1 MLTSLVNPRNWF
13 AEAIATYALVFFGP
27 LSIILSVVAFGD
39 GLSIESIIMISLGH
53 GAVVG
58 LMVYAFGHISGA
70 HINPAVTIPM
80 MITKKI
86 SVQDGIGYIIFQL
99 IGAVVAAFS
108 LKAILPEI
116 GAKVNFGTQ
125 GGPSELLNSS
135 IASGIAVEIILTF
148 FLVTVIFLTAVHKK
162 AAAGIHG
169 ISIGGIVF
177 LLHLVGVPLTGAS
190 MNPAR
195 TFGPAVVSGFWEL
208 HWLYWVAPIIG
219 GIIAG
224 VIMNYVFVNKAE
236 PKTKSVTRSSGK
248 SQKLEQYEKQYLS
261 RLEKEPAKEET
272 KKETKKVS
280 RPRKARA
287 KKSKQQSDLEKYEK
301 RYLDRLE
308 KQAQENVASTSEE

>member
-1 MLTSLVNPRNWF
+1 LTSLVNPRNWF

-27 LSIILSVVAFGD
+27 LAIILSVVAFGD

-53 GAVVG
+53 GAAIG

-86 SVQDGIGYIIFQL
+86 SVADGIGYIIFQL

-125 GGPSELLNSS
+125 GGPSELLNNSVM
-135 IASGIAVEIILTF
+135 AGITVEIILTF

-162 AAAGIHG
+162 APAGIHG
-169 ISIGGIVF
+169 ISIGGMVF

-224 VIMNYVFVNKAE
+224 VIMNYIFVNNAE
-236 PKTKSVTRSSGK
+236 PETKRRSRASSIGK
-248 SQKLEQYEKQYLS
+248 SQELEKYEKQYL
-261 RLEKEPAKEET
+261 AKLG
-272 KKETKKVS
+272 KKSVKQERKKVS
-280 RPRKARA
+280 RSR
-287 KKSKQQSDLEKYEK
+287 
-301 RYLDRLE
+301 
-308 KQAQENVASTSEE
+308 TG